1 MPRATAEKR
10 DAHYPFSLTTGR
22 LRDQWH
28 GMSRSGTLGRLF
40 GHAGEPVVEL
50 HPSDLTRLRLAPGDL
65 VTLKSRRGSLV
76 LPAAANDGL
85 APTQA
90 FVAMHWGDEFL
101 AGGVNQLTT
110 GAFCPQSKQPE
121 LKHATVKLTKA
132 GLPWQLVARAWL
144 PECEALA
151 VRARVMAHAST
162 QPYAMCVPFG
172 REGDAG
178 SRVGVWLR
186 AAGRGAPP
194 PAWFAEL
201 EGLLG
206 LNGSDALRYADASH
220 AQHRVAKIA
229 RAGDA
234 ARLDAFLLAGDSRA
248 AHWMSQLL
256 LEHLPAEAYG
266 RALLAGSAEAPVA
279 LPERG
284 AQVCA
289 CLDIGEPQIDSVLA
303 RCPGTADAQL
313 AQLQRELKCGTQ
325 CGSCLPQLRRR
336 VAQSITR
343 QITPKTAQPS
353 SQQTETA

>member
-40 GHAGEPVVEL
+40 GHTGEPVVEL
-50 HPSDLTRLRLAPGDL
+50 HPSDLTRLRVVPGDL

-76 LPAAANDGL
+76 LPAAANDGV
-85 APTQA
+85 APAQA
-90 FVAMHWGDEFL
+90 FVAMQWGGEFL
-101 AGGVNQLTT
+101 AGGVNRLTT

-121 LKHATVKLTKA
+121 LKHTTVKLAKA
-132 GLPWQLVARAWL
+132 GLPWQLAARAWL

-151 VRARVMAHAST
+151 VRARVMAHAFAL
-162 QPYAMCVPFG
+162 PYAMCVPFG
-172 REGDAG
+172 REGNAG
-178 SRVGVWLR
+178 GRVGVWLR
-186 AAGRGAPP
+186 AAATEAPP

-206 LNGSDALRYADASH
+206 LNGSDALRYADTSH
-220 AQHRVAKIA
+220 AQHRVAKIV
-229 RAGDA
+229 RDVRGGDA

-248 AHWMSQLL
+248 AQWMSQLL
-256 LEHLPAEAYG
+256 LEHLPAETYG
-266 RALLAGSAEAPVA
+266 RALLAGSAVAPVA

-289 CLDIGEPQIDSVLA
+289 CLDISEPQIDRVLA
-303 RCPGTADAQL
+303 RCAGTAGAQL

-336 VAQSITR
+336 VAQGM
-343 QITPKTAQPS
+343 TPKMTQRTAQQP
-353 SQQTETA
+353 EAA